1 MTLGTFDEGASAEVV
16 RGVRGVVSE
25 VEPSEESSS
34 GGMTT
39 GAAAAAA
46 AAAAVAA
53 AAAAATLAS
62 HSADVLGAIVKPFA
76 AAAASTS
83 GVTMSSPSPSSM
95 NTSPSSGNVA
105 TVADERLAE
114 LQTSV

>member
-1 MTLGTFDEGASAEVV
+1 MTLGTFDEGAFVEVV
-16 RGVRGVVSE
+16 RGIRG

-34 GGMTT
+34 GGMAT
-39 GAAAAAA
+39 GAAAAATA
-46 AAAAVAA
+46 AAVVAA
-53 AAAAATLAS
+53 AAANLAS

-105 TVADERLAE
+105 TVADELLAE
-114 LQTSV
+114 LQASV

>member
-1 MTLGTFDEGASAEVV
+1 MTLGTFDEGGFVEVV
-16 RGVRGVVSE
+16 RGIRG

-46 AAAAVAA
+46 AAAAVAD
-53 AAAAATLAS
+53 LAS

-76 AAAASTS
+76 AAAASTV
-83 GVTMSSPSPSSM
+83 GVTM
-95 NTSPSSGNVA
+95 
-105 TVADERLAE
+105 
-114 LQTSV
+114 

>member
-1 MTLGTFDEGASAEVV
+1 MALGTFDEGASAEVV

-46 AAAAVAA
+46 AAAAAV

-95 NTSPSSGNVA
+95 NTLPSSGNVA

-114 LQTSV
+114 LQMSV

>member
-53 AAAAATLAS
+53 AAANLAS
-62 HSADVLGAIVKPFA
+62 HSARRCNK
-76 AAAASTS
+76 SC
-83 GVTMSSPSPSSM
+83 
-95 NTSPSSGNVA
+95 
-105 TVADERLAE
+105 R
-114 LQTSV
+114 